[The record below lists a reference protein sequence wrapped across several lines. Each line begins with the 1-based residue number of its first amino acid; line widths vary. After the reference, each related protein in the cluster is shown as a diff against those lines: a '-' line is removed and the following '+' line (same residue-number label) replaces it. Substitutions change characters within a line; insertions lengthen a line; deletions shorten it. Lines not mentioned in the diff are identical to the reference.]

1 MKVVYNWL
9 KEFVD
14 VTASPAELRA
24 RLSLAGLAVD
34 SIEETAAGPVL
45 DAEVT
50 ANRPDWLGHLGIARE
65 VAAIYRLPLKP
76 LHPKLKE
83 SAAKAADAT
92 RVEIAAPD
100 LCGRFTARVL
110 RGVKVQPSPDWL
122 RQGLEAIGEKSI
134 NNVVDVSNYVMFEL
148 GHPLHAF
155 DLDQLQEQRIVVR
168 RAKPGE
174 KIRTLDG
181 AERTL
186 TKDMSVVADA
196 ARAVGIG
203 GVMGGAETE
212 ISFSTRNVLIECA
225 WFDPVSV
232 RRAAKALG
240 LRTEASYRFER
251 GADPEMAELA
261 SRRAAE
267 LIQQVGG
274 GELLAG
280 VVDVYPQR
288 TSEKKIELSREE
300 LLRVMGAD
308 VPDRDVEA
316 ILGAL
321 GFHPVRVDVNRGS
334 DGSIAA
340 VWECRQVSWRQ
351 DVTRGIDLIEEV
363 ARHYG
368 YDKFPP
374 RLPPAKLPAHRLPHA
389 EAQDRLR
396 ERLVALGYQ
405 EIVEIPIVD
414 TQRNE
419 LFRPENLAPA
429 VIGNPLAEDA
439 SVMRSTGTVS
449 MLRAIEWNLNHGQRD
464 LRLFEIGKTYELRDG
479 EPVETQVLTLGATGM
494 AQEKTIHEAAREF
507 SFADLKGDLDRIGE
521 LAGGFTWQLGG
532 PQWLT
537 ASRAARLSLS
547 TQGGSWSVTVGANSG
562 PSADVDT
569 RSTTLPG
576 PYFAV
581 AGQLARRIAELYK
594 FRQDVFV
601 AELKLESLVTSVETA
616 AAARRFKPLPRF
628 PAVERDFSLVLSD
641 GVTFT
646 NVAETIRSLQIAELE
661 SIEAADRLTYAEMKE
676 LIGKDLEPELAK
688 VFKPGTYTLMIR
700 VKFQSAQATFTDAQL
715 NDLSARIVAALQANL
730 GATLRAN

>member
-14 VTASPAELRA
+14 VTASPADLRA
-24 RLSLAGLAVD
+24 RLSLAGVAVD

-50 ANRPDWLGHLGIARE
+50 ANRPDCLGHLGIARE

-83 SAAKAADAT
+83 SPEKAADAT
-92 RVEIAAPD
+92 RVEIQAPD

-110 RGVKVQPSPDWL
+110 RSVNVQPSPDWL
-122 RQGLEAIGEKSI
+122 RQGLEAIAEKSI
-134 NNVVDVSNYVMFEL
+134 NNVVDVTNYVMFEL

-155 DLDQLQEQRIVVR
+155 DFDKLHEHRIVVR

-181 AERTL
+181 AERAL
-186 TKDMSVVADA
+186 TKDMCVVADA
-196 ARAVGIG
+196 GRAVGIG

-225 WFDPVSV
+225 WFDPVSI
-232 RRAAKALG
+232 RRTSKALG
-240 LRTEASYRFER
+240 LRSEASYRFER
-251 GADPEMAELA
+251 GADPAMAELA
-261 SRRAAE
+261 SQRAAE
-267 LIQQVGG
+267 LIQQVAG

-280 VVDVYPQR
+280 VVDVYPHRAPKQ
-288 TSEKKIELSREE
+288 KIELSRQE

-308 VPDRDVEA
+308 VPDRDIEA
-316 ILGAL
+316 ILSAL

-351 DVTRGIDLIEEV
+351 DVTRSIDLIEEV

-389 EAQDRLR
+389 EVQDRLR
-396 ERLVALGYQ
+396 ERIVALGYQ

-419 LFRPENLAPA
+419 LFRPEGLAPA

-439 SVMRSTGTVS
+439 AVMRSTGTVS
-449 MLRAIEWNLNHGQRD
+449 MLRAIEWNLNHGQRN

-479 EPVETQVLTLGATGM
+479 EPVETQVLTLGATGL
-494 AQEKTIHEAAREF
+494 AQEKTIYEVAREF
-507 SFADLKGDLDRIGE
+507 GFADLKGDLDRIGE
-521 LAGGFTWQLGG
+521 LAGGFSWQSGG
-532 PQWLT
+532 PLWLT
-537 ASRAARLSLS
+537 GSRAAQLSLAGKS
-547 TQGGSWSVTVGANSG
+547 PAPANSG
-562 PSADVDT
+562 V
-569 RSTTLPG
+569 
-576 PYFAV
+576 V
-581 AGQLARRIAELYK
+581 GQLAKRIADIYK

-601 AELKLESLVTSVETA
+601 AELKLEPLVTGVEA
-616 AAARRFKPLPRF
+616 ANAARRFKPLPRF
-628 PAVERDFSLVLSD
+628 PAVERDFSLVLAD
-641 GVTFT
+641 GITFSQV
-646 NVAETIRSLQIAELE
+646 VATIRSLQIAELE
-661 SIEAADRLTYAEMKE
+661 SIEAADLFRGGQVPA
-676 LIGKDLEPELAK
+676 GKLS
-688 VFKPGTYTLMIR
+688 LMIR
-700 VKFQSAQATFTDAQL
+700 VKFQSADATFTDAQL
-715 NDLSARIVAALQANL
+715 SDFSARIVAALQQKL
-730 GATLRAN
+730 GAALRAI

>member
-14 VTASPAELRA
+14 VTASPADLRA
-24 RLSLAGLAVD
+24 RLSLAGVAVD

-50 ANRPDWLGHLGIARE
+50 ANRPDCLGHLGIARE
-65 VAAIYRLPLKP
+65 VAAIYRVPLKA

-83 SAAKAADAT
+83 SEEKVAGAT
-92 RVEIAAPD
+92 RVEIQAPD

-122 RQGLEAIGEKSI
+122 RQGLETIGEKSI
-134 NNVVDVSNYVMFEL
+134 NNVVDVTNYVMFEL
-148 GHPLHAF
+148 HAF
-155 DLDQLQEQRIVVR
+155 DFDKLQEHRIVVR

-186 TKDMSVVADA
+186 RQDMCVVADA
-196 ARAVGIG
+196 SRAVGIG

-225 WFDPVSV
+225 WFDPISI
-232 RRAAKALG
+232 RRTAKALG

-261 SRRAAE
+261 SRRASE
-267 LIQQVGG
+267 LIQQVAG

-280 VVDVYPQR
+280 VVDVYAHRAP
-288 TSEKKIELSREE
+288 EKKIELSRKE

-308 VPDRDVEA
+308 VPDRDVET
-316 ILGAL
+316 ILSAL

-334 DGSIAA
+334 DVSIAA
-340 VWECRQVSWRQ
+340 VWVCRQVSWRQ

-374 RLPPAKLPAHRLPHA
+374 RLPPAKQPAHRLPHA

-396 ERLVALGYQ
+396 ERIVALGYQ

-449 MLRAIEWNLNHGQRD
+449 MLRAIEWNLNHGQRN
-464 LRLFEIGKTYELRDG
+464 LRLCEIGKTYELRDG
-479 EPVETQVLTLGATGM
+479 EPLETQVLTLGATGM
-494 AQEKTIHEAAREF
+494 AQEKTICEAAREF
-507 SFADLKGDLDRIGE
+507 GFADLKGDLDRVGE
-521 LAGGFTWQLGG
+521 LAGGIAWQAGG
-532 PQWLT
+532 PQWL
-537 ASRAARLSLS
+537 AGSRAAQISLAGKS
-547 TQGGSWSVTVGANSG
+547 PASANIG
-562 PSADVDT
+562 
-569 RSTTLPG
+569 
-576 PYFAV
+576 V
-581 AGQLARRIAELYK
+581 AGQLARRIAEVYK

-601 AELKLESLVTSVETA
+601 AELKLEPLVTGVEA
-616 AAARRFKPLPRF
+616 ADAGRRFKPLPRF
-628 PAVERDFSLVLSD
+628 PAVERDFSLVLAD
-641 GVTFT
+641 GVTFAQ
-646 NVAETIRSLQIAELE
+646 VVETIRSLRIADVE
-661 SIEAADRLTYAEMKE
+661 SIEAADLFRGGQVPV
-676 LIGKDLEPELAK
+676 GK
-688 VFKPGTYTLMIR
+688 FSLMIR
-700 VKFQSAQATFTDAQL
+700 VKFQSAEATFTDAQL
-715 NDLSARIVAALQANL
+715 NDFSARIVAALQEKL
-730 GATLRAN
+730 GASLRAI

>member
-9 KEFVD
+9 KQFVD
-14 VTASPAELRA
+14 VTASPADLRA
-24 RLSLAGLAVD
+24 RLSLAGIAVD

-50 ANRPDWLGHLGIARE
+50 ANRPDCLGHLGIARE

-83 SAAKAADAT
+83 SAEKAADAT
-92 RVEIAAPD
+92 RVEIAAPE

-134 NNVVDVSNYVMFEL
+134 NNVVDVTNYVMFEL
-148 GHPLHAF
+148 GHPLHAYDF
-155 DLDQLQEQRIVVR
+155 EKLADKQIVVR

-186 TKDMSVVADA
+186 TKDMCVIADG

-203 GVMGGAETE
+203 GVMGGADTE
-212 ISFSTRNVLIECA
+212 ISFSTRNILLECA
-225 WFDPVSV
+225 WFDPIAV
-232 RRAAKALG
+232 RRASKALG
-240 LRTEASYRFER
+240 LRSEASYRFER
-251 GADPEMAELA
+251 GVDPETAELA

-267 LIQQVGG
+267 LIQQLGG
-274 GELLAG
+274 GEILSG
-280 VVDVYPQR
+280 VVDVYPHR
-288 TSEKKIELSREE
+288 EPEKKIELARKE

-316 ILGAL
+316 ILSAL
-321 GFHPVRVDVNRGS
+321 GFRPVRVDVNRGS
-334 DGSIAA
+334 EGSLAA
-340 VWECRQVSWRQ
+340 IWECRQVSWRR

-374 RLPPAKLPAHRLPHA
+374 RLPPAKRPAHRLPHA

-396 ERLVALGYQ
+396 ERIVALGYQ

-429 VIGNPLAEDA
+429 VVGNPLAEDA
-439 SVMRSTGTVS
+439 SVMRSTGIVS
-449 MLRAIEWNLNHGQRD
+449 MVRAIEWNLNHGQRN

-479 EPVETQVLTLGATGM
+479 EPVETPVLTIGATGL
-494 AQEKTIHEAAREF
+494 AREKTIYEPAREYN
-507 SFADLKGDLDRIGE
+507 FADLKGDLDSIGALSGHFVWQPGTTGW
-521 LAGGFTWQLGG
+521 LA
-532 PQWLT
+532 
-537 ASRAARLSLS
+537 AAR
-547 TQGGSWSVTVGANSG
+547 
-562 PSADVDT
+562 SADVCILEGT
-569 RSTTLPG
+569 VSGGLRRYTNRTIG
-576 PYFAV
+576 I
-581 AGQLARRIAELYK
+581 AGQLARRIADQLK
-594 FRQDVFV
+594 LRQDVFL
-601 AELKLESLVTSVETA
+601 AELKLDPFLDKTENWDSSL
-616 AAARRFKPLPRF
+616 RFRPLPRF
-628 PAVERDFSLVLSD
+628 PAVERDFSLVVAD
-641 GVTFT
+641 GVTFAQ
-646 NVAETIRSLQIAELE
+646 VQQTIRALNIPELE
-661 SIEAADRLTYAEMKE
+661 TIEAADLFRGGQIPA
-676 LIGKDLEPELAK
+676 GK
-688 VFKPGTYTLMIR
+688 FSLMIR
-700 VKFQSAQATFTDAQL
+700 VKFQSAEATFTDAQL
-715 NDLSARIVAALQANL
+715 NDFSARIVAALQEKL
-730 GATLRAN
+730 GATLRAS

>member
-9 KEFVD
+9 KQFVD
-14 VTASPAELRA
+14 VTASPADLRA
-24 RLSLAGLAVD
+24 RLSLAGVAVD

-50 ANRPDWLGHLGIARE
+50 ANRPDCLGHLGIARE
-65 VAAIYRLPLKP
+65 VSAIYRLPLKP

-83 SAAKAADAT
+83 LAEKVADAT

-122 RQGLEAIGEKSI
+122 QQGLEAIGEKSI
-134 NNVVDVSNYVMFEL
+134 NNVVDVTNYVMFEL

-155 DLDQLQEQRIVVR
+155 DFDKLQEHRIVVR
-168 RAKPGE
+168 LAKPGE

-186 TKDMSVVADA
+186 TKDMCVVADA
-196 ARAVGIG
+196 GPAVGIG

-225 WFDPVSV
+225 WFDPISI
-232 RRAAKALG
+232 RRTSKALS
-240 LRTEASYRFER
+240 LRSEASYRFER

-267 LIQQVGG
+267 LIQQIAG

-288 TSEKKIELSREE
+288 APEKKIELSRKE

-308 VPDRDVEA
+308 VPDRDIEA

-374 RLPPAKLPAHRLPHA
+374 RLPPAKLPAHLLPHA

-396 ERLVALGYQ
+396 ERIVALGYQ

-449 MLRAIEWNLNHGQRD
+449 MLRAIEWNLNHGQRN

-479 EPVETQVLTLGATGM
+479 EPLETQVLTLGATGM
-494 AQEKTIHEAAREF
+494 AQEKTIDEAAREF

-521 LAGGFTWQLGG
+521 LSGNFAWESGG

-537 ASRAARLSLS
+537 SSRAAQISLAGKS
-547 TQGGSWSVTVGANSG
+547 LALANLG
-562 PSADVDT
+562 
-569 RSTTLPG
+569 
-576 PYFAV
+576 V
-581 AGQLARRIAELYK
+581 AGQLAKRIADIYK

-601 AELKLESLVTSVETA
+601 AELKLEPLVTGVESADT
-616 AAARRFKPLPRF
+616 ARRFKALPRF
-628 PAVERDFSLVLSD
+628 PTVERDFSLVLAD
-641 GVTFT
+641 GVTFAQ
-646 NVAETIRSLQIAELE
+646 VVETIRSLKIAEVE
-661 SIEAADRLTYAEMKE
+661 SIEAADLFRGGQVPA
-676 LIGKDLEPELAK
+676 GK
-688 VFKPGTYTLMIR
+688 FSLMIR
-700 VKFQSAQATFTDAQL
+700 VKFQSAEATFTDAQL
-715 NDLSARIVAALQANL
+715 NDFSARIVAALQQRL
-730 GATLRAN
+730 GATLRAI

>member
-14 VTASPAELRA
+14 VTASPADLRA
-24 RLSLAGLAVD
+24 RLSLAGVAVD

-50 ANRPDWLGHLGIARE
+50 ANRPDCLGHLGIARE

-83 SAAKAADAT
+83 SAEKVADAT

-134 NNVVDVSNYVMFEL
+134 NNVVDVTNYVMFEL

-155 DLDQLQEQRIVVR
+155 DFDKLQEQRIVVR

-186 TKDMSVVADA
+186 TKDMCVVADA
-196 ARAVGIG
+196 GRAVGIG

-225 WFDPVSV
+225 WFDPISV
-232 RRAAKALG
+232 RRTSKALS
-240 LRTEASYRFER
+240 LRSEASYRFER

-267 LIQQVGG
+267 LIQQVAG

-280 VVDVYPQR
+280 VVDVYPNR
-288 TSEKKIELSREE
+288 EPEKKIELSRKE
-300 LLRVMGAD
+300 LLRAMGAD
-308 VPDRDVEA
+308 VPDRDIEA
-316 ILGAL
+316 ILSAL

-374 RLPPAKLPAHRLPHA
+374 HLPPAKQPAHRLPHA

-396 ERLVALGYQ
+396 ERVVALGYQ
-405 EIVEIPIVD
+405 EIVAIPLVDSRRDEI
-414 TQRNE
+414 
-419 LFRPENLAPA
+419 FRAEGLAPA

-439 SVMRSTGTVS
+439 SVMRSTGIVS
-449 MLRAIEWNLNHGQRD
+449 MIGALEWNLNHGQRN

-479 EPVETQVLTLGATGM
+479 EPVETPVLTLGATGLGRKEGIW
-494 AQEKTIHEAAREF
+494 EKGRIFEF
-507 SFADLKGDLDRIGE
+507 HDLKGDLDRIGD
-521 LAGGFTWQLGG
+521 LAGGFAWQSGG
-532 PQWLT
+532 PKWL
-537 ASRAARLSLS
+537 AGARAAQVSI
-547 TQGGSWSVTVGANSG
+547 GN
-562 PSADVDT
+562 
-569 RSTTLPG
+569 
-576 PYFAV
+576 
-581 AGQLARRIAELYK
+581 AGL
-594 FRQDVFV
+594 
-601 AELKLESLVTSVETA
+601 
-616 AAARRFKPLPRF
+616 
-628 PAVERDFSLVLSD
+628 
-641 GVTFT
+641 
-646 NVAETIRSLQIAELE
+646 
-661 SIEAADRLTYAEMKE
+661 
-676 LIGKDLEPELAK
+676 
-688 VFKPGTYTLMIR
+688 
-700 VKFQSAQATFTDAQL
+700 
-715 NDLSARIVAALQANL
+715 
-730 GATLRAN
+730 

>member
-1 MKVVYNWL
+1 
-9 KEFVD
+9 
-14 VTASPAELRA
+14 
-24 RLSLAGLAVD
+24 VD
-34 SIEETAAGPVL
+34 SIAETAAGPVL

-50 ANRPDWLGHLGIARE
+50 ANRPDCLGHLGIARE

-83 SAAKAADAT
+83 SAEKVAGAT
-92 RVEIAAPD
+92 RVEIQAPD

-155 DLDQLQEQRIVVR
+155 DCDKLQEHRIVVR

-186 TKDMSVVADA
+186 TKEMCVVADA

-225 WFDPVSV
+225 WFDPISI
-232 RRAAKALG
+232 RRTSKALG
-240 LRTEASYRFER
+240 LRSEASYRFER

-267 LIQQVGG
+267 LIQQVAGG
-274 GELLAG
+274 DLLQG
-280 VVDVYPQR
+280 VVDVYPHR
-288 TSEKKIELSREE
+288 APEKKIELSRKE

-308 VPDRDVEA
+308 VPDRDIEA
-316 ILGAL
+316 ILSAL

-396 ERLVALGYQ
+396 ERIVALGYQ

-419 LFRPENLAPA
+419 LFRPENLVPA

-449 MLRAIEWNLNHGQRD
+449 MLRAIEWNLNHGQRN

-494 AQEKTIHEAAREF
+494 AQEKTIYEAARECG
-507 SFADLKGDLDRIGE
+507 FADLKGDLDRIGE
-521 LAGGFTWQLGG
+521 LAAGFAWQSGG
-532 PQWLT
+532 PQLLT
-537 ASRAARLSLS
+537 GSRAAQISLAS
-547 TQGGSWSVTVGANSG
+547 KSPAAANFG
-562 PSADVDT
+562 
-569 RSTTLPG
+569 
-576 PYFAV
+576 V
-581 AGQLARRIAELYK
+581 AGQLARRIADIYK

-601 AELKLESLVTSVETA
+601 AELKLEPLVTGVEA
-616 AAARRFKPLPRF
+616 ADAARRFKPLPRF
-628 PAVERDFSLVLSD
+628 PAVERDFSLVLAD
-641 GVTFT
+641 GVSFLQ
-646 NVAETIRSLQIAELE
+646 VEQTIQSLGIAELE
-661 SIEAADRLTYAEMKE
+661 SIEAADLFRGGQVPA
-676 LIGKDLEPELAK
+676 GK
-688 VFKPGTYTLMIR
+688 VSLMIR
-700 VKFQSAQATFTDAQL
+700 VKFQSAEATFTDAQL
-715 NDLSARIVAALQANL
+715 NDYSARIVAALREKL